1 MDRAGHRWFFDS
13 GALSLDLGYTGP
25 FDTGVEAWERLH
37 SAADLAGWLTERF
50 GAPFEVSE
58 AEYDRARRLRAAI
71 VHAAWAA
78 VAGRAIPSEDV
89 DLINTVAA
97 GPDLAPRLPGG
108 TEAQPPVSPDR
119 ALATVARDAVAVFSA
134 GPERIRACGADD
146 CGLIF
151 FDGSRPNSRRWCSM
165 RRCGNRAKVRHH
177 RRVVRTELPSE
188 ATEF

>member
-50 GAPFEVSE
+50 GTPFEVSA

-78 VAGRAIPSEDV
+78 VAGRAIPAEDV

-108 TEAQPPVSPDR
+108 TETQPPVQSGSSTGHGRSGRGRGVLGRPR
-119 ALATVARDAVAVFSA
+119 ADPGLR
-134 GPERIRACGADD
+134 RRRLRAD
-146 CGLIF
+146 LL
-151 FDGSRPNSRRWCSM
+151 
-165 RRCGNRAKVRHH
+165 
-177 RRVVRTELPSE
+177 RRVPTQFTPLVLDAPLRQPGQGPPPPPSCQN
-188 ATEF
+188 